1 MPFYLNFKVRIWFI
15 LLVNIGYY
23 LIKLL
28 NSYLKKIWEV
38 PAWSVRFNNFFPYMD
53 FKYLNYLGVIIP
65 LVQKNTRRN
74 DLTPFQSKVS
84 I

>member
-1 MPFYLNFKVRIWFI
+1 MNLSYSSFLMPFYLNFKVRIWFI

-53 FKYLNYLGVIIP
+53 FKYLNYLVCYHTLGTKKYP
-65 LVQKNTRRN
+65 
-74 DLTPFQSKVS
+74 S
-84 I
+84 